1 MKRDEAEKLV
11 GQSVQVWLG
20 ADGEYVGRLLS
31 VSDDA
36 PWAVRIKVTGVVE
49 PARHFDQG
57 VLSRRGWRE
66 GEVCST
72 RGFPQFRLSPAASPH
87 GTSYLA
93 ALQQQLSRQVSTH
106 AGILGASCTW
116 LQEAMANAARAVLMA
131 EERRIRTGVWLL
143 IPEEGAPA
151 F

>member
-1 MKRDEAEKLV
+1 MKREEAEKLV
-11 GQSVQVWLG
+11 GQSVRVWVG
-20 ADGEYVGRLLS
+20 ADGEYVGTLLS
-31 VSDDA
+31 VSDGA
-36 PWAVRIKVTGVVE
+36 QWGVRIKVTGVLQ

-66 GEVCST
+66 GEVCAT
-72 RGFPQFRLSPAASPH
+72 RWQPQFRLSAEAAPR

-116 LQEAMANAARAVLMA
+116 LQEALANAARAVMLA

-143 IPEEGAPA
+143 IAEEGAPSA
-151 F
+151 